1 MWSCATGRCQR
12 REQGSVDSSEG
23 SVPQEYAFMAALGL
37 RGLPVP
43 RAVDHNRHAVLMS
56 LVDAYPL
63 TQVRIRALPYTIV
76 GNERPTSCNRR

>member
-1 MWSCATGRCQR
+1 
-12 REQGSVDSSEG
+12 
-23 SVPQEYAFMAALGL
+23 MAALEQ

-63 TQVRIRALPYTIV
+63 TQVPV
-76 GNERPTSCNRR
+76 MPSKDKC

>member
-1 MWSCATGRCQR
+1 MRVWDCA
-12 REQGSVDSSEG
+12 
-23 SVPQEYAFMAALGL
+23 QEYAFMAALGQ

-63 TQVRIRALPYTIV
+63 TQVGPGSGFRVLV
-76 GNERPTSCNRR
+76 

>member
-1 MWSCATGRCQR
+1 
-12 REQGSVDSSEG
+12 
-23 SVPQEYAFMAALGL
+23 MAALGQ

-63 TQVRIRALPYTIV
+63 TQVTCMSTCLEICSHRSGADSGVFWQLCKSPLPVRRAAGSRQWPSIKR
-76 GNERPTSCNRR
+76 NNWK

>member
-1 MWSCATGRCQR
+1 
-12 REQGSVDSSEG
+12 
-23 SVPQEYAFMAALGL
+23 MAALGQ

-63 TQVRIRALPYTIV
+63 TQVGPGLGRRIQLLV
-76 GNERPTSCNRR
+76 LW